1 MNCGWFPDESIWLVD
16 DFGMTSV
23 WLLDSVF
30 KKSSNCDFLIP
41 PGPQILNIFQFY
53 LKLPF
58 FLSNCN
64 LYFSVIWQKFSNIS
78 QHSKGK
84 AALLAEHQLVLSWKK
99 KLFYKLARFSEL
111 PSWLIPSW
119 PWERRLWMDLLRWP
133 FYGCTT
139 LDNKTGI
146 RLHTGSFCRKLSEN
160 GKKVYHLYSSPW
172 NCT

>member
-1 MNCGWFPDESIWLVD
+1 MLHISATPSLSLSAI
-16 DFGMTSV
+16 
-23 WLLDSVF
+23 
-30 KKSSNCDFLIP
+30 FLFRSAP
-41 PGPQILNIFQFY
+41 FY
-53 LKLPF
+53 TRMSEIRVYFLKTL
-58 FLSNCN
+58 
-64 LYFSVIWQKFSNIS
+64 IWQKNFNIF

-84 AALLAEHQLVLSWKK
+84 AALLVLSWK

-146 RLHTGSFCRKLSEN
+146 RLHTGSFCQKLS
-160 GKKVYHLYSSPW
+160 KKRKKKCLIVIYYHGIEF
-172 NCT
+172 